1 MENISQKVISDVA
14 ARLLGK
20 TATQYPKNYL
30 EKIIRGFEKEERA
43 TSRSVMASII
53 ENIIY
58 GAEGLDCLCQD
69 TGVPVFHVYLNP
81 FISVQG
87 DIVAALTEATI
98 KATEEIPLRQ
108 NVVEPFSYMNL
119 GNNTGWGTPFI
130 HFHYSSHPGPM
141 KMRAELKG
149 FGGEIK
155 SSFDWI
161 FNSSRNME
169 NAVLAYVLNS
179 VLLSKGEPCPPSFLG
194 IGVGGYG
201 AEAAINAKNAVFREL
216 TPNGS
221 KNNSHV
227 YDESTDRFEKRILRC
242 VNQLGLG
249 PMGIGGNTTTLGV
262 YVERRGTHTAVT
274 PVAVTHQCWASRG
287 SEALISENRVDYIT
301 PHLEAE
307 EVAALRERISHLL
320 SGSTYRGKVYEFS
333 TPVRPEDIQKL
344 RVGDIVYLNGK
355 ICTSRDGAHR
365 RMVEN
370 VKAGRREEIPE
381 EIVNYKAIYHCG
393 PVIAKEGENW
403 CVNAAGPTT
412 SSRFTNDSA
421 FLVQNDI
428 FNIVVGKG
436 TMGRKML
443 AALKGR
449 GVYLNATGGCAIT
462 YQKKIAKTEA
472 KWLELGYPEAVWVF
486 DVDHFGPLIVNI
498 DSEGNSLTEN
508 VMDEVYENA
517 RNIYKIEGLDLN
529 ERYAQYPL
537 TFAGLS
543 LEEVIEKAKMS

>member
-1 MENISQKVISDVA
+1 METISEKMVSKA
-14 ARLLGK
+14 AANLLAK
-20 TATQYPKNYL
+20 AATQYPKNYL
-30 EKIIRGFEKEERA
+30 EKIIRAFEKEEREA
-43 TSRSVMASII
+43 GRSVMASII
-53 ENIIY
+53 ENILY
-58 GAEGLDCLCQD
+58 GVEGPGCLCQD

-81 FISVQG
+81 SVSVNG
-87 DIVAALTEATI
+87 DIVSAVTEGTI

-108 NVVEPFSYMNL
+108 NVVEPFSYVNL
-119 GNNTGWGTPFI
+119 GNNTGWGVPFV
-130 HFHYSSHPGPM
+130 HFHYWPHLGPM

-201 AEAAINAKNAVFREL
+201 VEAAINAKNAVFREL
-216 TPNGS
+216 TYKVPG
-221 KNNSHV
+221 NNPKV
-227 YDESTDRFEKRILRC
+227 YDECINQFEKRILRC
-242 VNQLGLG
+242 INQLGLG

-262 YVERRGTHTAVT
+262 YVERRGTHTAAT
-274 PVAVTHQCWASRG
+274 SVAVTHQCWASRG
-287 SEALISENRVDYIT
+287 SEALLFENKVDYIT
-301 PHLEAE
+301 PHLETQ
-307 EVAALRERISHLL
+307 EVPALRKKLSQLL
-320 SGSTYRGKVYEFS
+320 SRTRRDGKVYEFNM
-333 TPVRPEDIQKL
+333 PVHPQDILKL
-344 RVGDIVYLNGK
+344 RVGDVVYLNGK

-370 VKAGRREEIPE
+370 VKADKREGIPE
-381 EIVNYKAIYHCG
+381 EILNYKAIYHCG

-428 FNIVVGKG
+428 FNMVIGKG

-443 AALKGR
+443 AALKGK

-462 YQKKIAKTEA
+462 YQKKIAKTEV
-472 KWLELGYPEAVWVF
+472 KWLELGYPEAVWIF

-498 DSEGNSLTEN
+498 DSEGNSLSEK
-508 VMDEVYENA
+508 VMDEVYENV
-517 RNIYKIEGLDLN
+517 RNVYRMEGLDPN

-537 TFAGLS
+537 TFAGLC

>member
-1 MENISQKVISDVA
+1 MENISQKVMSEVA
-14 ARLLGK
+14 THLLAK

-30 EKIIRGFEKEERA
+30 EKIIRGIEKEERE

-53 ENIIY
+53 ENILY
-58 GAEGLDCLCQD
+58 GVEGSSCLCQD

-81 FISVQG
+81 SVSVEG
-87 DIVAALTEATI
+87 DIVSALTEGTAR
-98 KATEEIPLRQ
+98 ATEKIPLRQ
-108 NVVEPFSYMNL
+108 NVVEPLSYTNL
-119 GNNTGWGTPFI
+119 GNNTGWGVPFV
-130 HFHYSSHPGPM
+130 HFYYNPHPGPL
-141 KMRAELKG
+141 KLRAELKG

-155 SSFDWI
+155 TSLDWI
-161 FNSSRNME
+161 FTSSRNME

-194 IGVGGYG
+194 LGIGGYG
-201 AEAAINAKNAVFREL
+201 AEAANNAKNAVFREL
-216 TPNGS
+216 TYKAREDHS
-221 KNNSHV
+221 QV
-227 YDESTDRFEKRILRC
+227 YDESMDRFERRVLRC

-249 PMGIGGNTTTLGV
+249 PMGIGGDTTTLGV
-262 YVERRGTHTAVT
+262 YAERRGTHTSVA

-307 EVAALRERISHLL
+307 EVPALREKMSRML
-320 SGSTYRGKVYEFS
+320 SRSTSREKVYEFS
-333 TPVRPEDIQKL
+333 TPVQPGDIQKL
-344 RVGDIVYLNGK
+344 RVGDVVYLNGK

-370 VKAGRREEIPE
+370 VKAGKRGEIPE
-381 EIVNYKAIYHCG
+381 EILNSKAIFHCG
-393 PVIAKEGENW
+393 PVVAKEGENW
-403 CVNAAGPTT
+403 CVNSAGPTT

-421 FLVQNDI
+421 FLAENDI
-428 FNIVVGKG
+428 FNIAVGKG

-462 YQKKIAKTEA
+462 YQKKITKTEV

-498 DSEGNSLTEN
+498 DSEGHSLTQN
-508 VMDEVYENA
+508 VMDEVSENA
-517 RNIYKIEGLDLN
+517 RAVYQREGLDPN

-543 LEEVIEKAKMS
+543 LEEVIEKAKIS